1 MPATPK
7 IEPSAWDLLAA
18 PFPQDEVERLPKA
31 LAKDGQKGNCTTARQ
46 GVCADEHP
54 CGGYH
59 ARAIHLS
66 YVGHA
71 GVTMRLNS
79 VDPTWFWEPMALT
92 PGGTPLFT
100 DGGLWIRLTVNGAT
114 RIGFGDAGGKSGTNA
129 VKEIIGD
136 AIRNA
141 AMRFGVGTYLWSK
154 SEAAQV
160 IAAGGDPD
168 ADAGGTQQ
176 APQAPDQGER
186 RAERPVHNVQKLH
199 TAFQPLSDEQKAWL
213 RQYAVQVF
221 KREDVAPA
229 NLSDLETTMVVGW
242 AGMLARGE
250 DPSAS
255 TTEPQ
260 APDEG
265 QSPT

>member
-1 MPATPK
+1 MPATTTK
-7 IEPSAWDLLAA
+7 TAAEPSPWDLLAA
-18 PFPQDEVERLPKA
+18 PFPQDEVERLPKQ
-31 LAKDGQKGNCTTARQ
+31 LRKDDQDKGRCERPRS

-54 CGGYH
+54 CGGWH
-59 ARAIHLS
+59 ARALHLS

-79 VDPTWFWEPMALT
+79 VDPTWYWEPMALT

-168 ADAGGTQQ
+168 ADATPVQPNRPTPQQ
-176 APQAPDQGER
+176 AQKPSQ
-186 RAERPVHNVQKLH
+186 NVARIH
-199 TAFQPLSDEQKAWL
+199 TAMQALDEAAKQEVRNFAFTEWGPDWTPAVATDEQTDAVVALAKG
-213 RQYAVQVF
+213 YAQ
-221 KREDVAPA
+221 
-229 NLSDLETTMVVGW
+229 
-242 AGMLARGE
+242 
-250 DPSAS
+250 
-255 TTEPQ
+255 Q
-260 APDEG
+260 DEG